1 MRAPLIAALLA
12 LPGLAAAAA
21 PVILV
26 ERQTVT
32 LEFNQPVQKLA
43 VSDPEALTLQP
54 SGSSVKISGLRPGRV
69 QLEVVFADGAT
80 ATFDVSVEPVRR
92 TAVKPLAPDE
102 IELTVGQ
109 ERVIP
114 SPSGAQVLLED
125 TGVARA
131 FQDGRGVVVRG
142 IAPGRGSL
150 VIVNPSGAR
159 TTWKLSVR

>member
-1 MRAPLIAALLA
+1 
-12 LPGLAAAAA
+12 
-21 PVILV
+21 
-26 ERQTVT
+26 
-32 LEFNQPVQKLA
+32 
-43 VSDPEALTLQP
+43 VS
-54 SGSSVKISGLRPGRV
+54 I
-69 QLEVVFADGAT
+69 
-80 ATFDVSVEPVRR
+80 EPVRR
-92 TAVKPLAPDE
+92 AVVTPLALDE

-142 IAPGRGSL
+142 VAPGVGSL

-159 TTWKLSVR
+159 TTWKLRVR